1 MKKIWIAV
9 IIAAVLAIGVG
20 VWYFVIKDDSL
31 EVSTSNIDTRTTDD
45 LEESDSINGT
55 WIVQLQDDVFIGYE
69 IEELFGSDTVKKT
82 AVGKSQAVS
91 GTLVIEDDVLTEGNI
106 TVDMTQLQSDSSSRD
121 SKMENEGL
129 ETNDFSEAKFVANAN
144 QSLKDSVTKNKDVE
158 VNISGKLTLHGV
170 TKDISLKLTANWN
183 GKVIVLSG
191 EHEIQLSDYEIS
203 PPDTPFVKVDDKGSI
218 KFQLLFFPQEN

>member
-129 ETNDFSEAKFVANAN
+129 ETNDFPEAKFVADAN
-144 QSLKDSVTKNKDVE
+144 QSLKNSITKNEDVE

-170 TKDISLKLTANWN
+170 TKGISLKLTANWN
-183 GKVIVLSG
+183 SKVIVLSG